1 MPETVNVNI
10 LTAIL
15 YGALSFLSPCVLPL
29 VPSYLGYMSGASVQK
44 GVVKAPRTVVLLHA
58 LTFVL
63 GFTVV
68 FVLIFS
74 AASELLQALFGY
86 NYKLVLQ
93 WVGGLMMIVF
103 GLHFLGVFNIPL
115 LERTI
120 KLNVKTGEQPGYLRS
135 FAVGLGFAAGWTPC
149 VGPFLG
155 ALLLQTGQVSAVP
168 LFAAYSIGL
177 GIPFILAAL
186 SMGHLTLWLR
196 KITRRTFDLRVA
208 GRTLLRDLNPVSM
221 VSGVLLIFVGVL
233 LISNRILL
241 LNVWFNDWIG
251 PWWPDWLKVI

>member
-1 MPETVNVNI
+1 
-10 LTAIL
+10 L

-44 GVVKAPRTVVLLHA
+44 GVVQAPRLVVLFHA
-58 LTFVL
+58 LAFVL
-63 GFTVV
+63 GFTLV

-86 NYKLVLQ
+86 NYKLVIQ
-93 WVGGLMMIVF
+93 WVGGLLMIIF
-103 GLHFLGVFNIPL
+103 GLHFLGVFNLQI
-115 LERTI
+115 LERTA
-120 KLNVKTGEQPGYLRS
+120 KLNIKGGENPGYLRS
-135 FAVGLGFAAGWTPC
+135 FIVGLGFAAGWTPC

-155 ALLLQTGQVSAVP
+155 ALLLQASQVSAVP
-168 LFAAYSIGL
+168 LFVAYSIGL
-177 GIPFILAAL
+177 GIPFIIAAL
-186 SMGHLTLWLR
+186 SMGQLTLWLR
-196 KITRRTFDLRVA
+196 KITRRTFDIRIGTL
-208 GRTLLRDLNPVSM
+208 TLLRNLNPISM

-241 LNVWFNDWIG
+241 LNVWFDQIVG